1 MYFSFWTPFCHLSL
15 MLTTNWSIINAL
27 KWDVLYFCRTTE
39 SRDRAYDHSAY
50 GHHDRPG
57 SSFERQRHYETDYYR
72 DARDRT
78 LSAAGSGSGT
88 SSGSVAP
95 VSSGVGNMVNAV
107 AGSTGTGG
115 SAGAS
120 TGGSGGST
128 SSVVG
133 FYRSH
138 SRSPCRFETPEP
150 RYESRTREPFTLA
163 SVVHRDLYREDRG
176 RRGERS
182 YRHSHS
188 RSPHSTHSRNPSPQ
202 RLASQ
207 ATRPPRSH
215 SGSGS
220 RSRSSSSDSVSSTSS
235 STSGRWV
242 QLFFFF
248 FHPFALQLFEFAC
261 SHLMSDWLKRKTQ
274 AKQHPLS
281 LLKIHAKSVV
291 RGAISAYLGV
301 SCSVWIYAIAGKS
314 VSLLNRSI
322 VNFALLLCWQ
332 ILNCWITKIQNTIG
346 CWATQQH
353 PWVRCSHL
361 MHSAFTVIWPPTSFV
376 CCEILL
382 VQNLKC
388 TFCFEYCCMFKN
400 DFFLR

>member
-1 MYFSFWTPFCHLSL
+1 MSL
-15 MLTTNWSIINAL
+15 MLTASLSILNAL
-27 KWDVLYFCRTTE
+27 KCDVLYFCRTTE

-88 SSGSVAP
+88 SSGNVAP
-95 VSSGVGNMVNAV
+95 VSSGVGNMVNTV

-128 SSVVG
+128 SSGVG

-220 RSRSSSSDSVSSTSS
+220 RSRSSSSDSLSSTSS
-235 STSGRWV
+235 STSGR
-242 QLFFFF
+242 
-248 FHPFALQLFEFAC
+248 
-261 SHLMSDWLKRKTQ
+261 
-274 AKQHPLS
+274 
-281 LLKIHAKSVV
+281 
-291 RGAISAYLGV
+291 
-301 SCSVWIYAIAGKS
+301 
-314 VSLLNRSI
+314 
-322 VNFALLLCWQ
+322 
-332 ILNCWITKIQNTIG
+332 
-346 CWATQQH
+346 
-353 PWVRCSHL
+353 
-361 MHSAFTVIWPPTSFV
+361 
-376 CCEILL
+376 
-382 VQNLKC
+382 
-388 TFCFEYCCMFKN
+388 
-400 DFFLR
+400 

>member
-15 MLTTNWSIINAL
+15 MLTTTLSIINAL

-57 SSFERQRHYETDYYR
+57 SSFERQRHYEADYYR

-88 SSGSVAP
+88 SGGSVAP

-235 STSGRWV
+235 STSGR
-242 QLFFFF
+242 
-248 FHPFALQLFEFAC
+248 
-261 SHLMSDWLKRKTQ
+261 
-274 AKQHPLS
+274 
-281 LLKIHAKSVV
+281 
-291 RGAISAYLGV
+291 
-301 SCSVWIYAIAGKS
+301 
-314 VSLLNRSI
+314 
-322 VNFALLLCWQ
+322 
-332 ILNCWITKIQNTIG
+332 
-346 CWATQQH
+346 
-353 PWVRCSHL
+353 
-361 MHSAFTVIWPPTSFV
+361 
-376 CCEILL
+376 
-382 VQNLKC
+382 
-388 TFCFEYCCMFKN
+388 
-400 DFFLR
+400 

>member
-1 MYFSFWTPFCHLSL
+1 MCLIKENPPDTPDNFVCPLCDASSFLKYLNCICNVMLFSPFLF
-15 MLTTNWSIINAL
+15 
-27 KWDVLYFCRTTE
+27 VRTTE

-50 GHHDRPG
+50 GHHERPG

-72 DARDRT
+72 DARERT
-78 LSAAGSGSGT
+78 LSTAGSGSGT
-88 SSGSVAP
+88 SSGSGTA
-95 VSSGVGNMVNAV
+95 VSSGVVGTIVSAV
-107 AGSTGTGG
+107 AGNTGTGG
-115 SAGAS
+115 STGAA

-128 SSVVG
+128 SSAVG

-150 RYESRTREPFTLA
+150 RYESRAREPFTLA

-182 YRHSHS
+182 YRHSRS

-242 QLFFFF
+242 KLI
-248 FHPFALQLFEFAC
+248 
-261 SHLMSDWLKRKTQ
+261 WLSR
-274 AKQHPLS
+274 
-281 LLKIHAKSVV
+281 
-291 RGAISAYLGV
+291 
-301 SCSVWIYAIAGKS
+301 
-314 VSLLNRSI
+314 
-322 VNFALLLCWQ
+322 
-332 ILNCWITKIQNTIG
+332 
-346 CWATQQH
+346 
-353 PWVRCSHL
+353 
-361 MHSAFTVIWPPTSFV
+361 
-376 CCEILL
+376 
-382 VQNLKC
+382 
-388 TFCFEYCCMFKN
+388 
-400 DFFLR
+400 FLRLCMAVVYHCASQTSAGAG

>member
-1 MYFSFWTPFCHLSL
+1 
-15 MLTTNWSIINAL
+15 MLAATFGGFKAL
-27 KWDVLYFCRTTE
+27 KCDVLWVYFRTAE

-72 DARDRT
+72 DRT
-78 LSAAGSGSGT
+78 LSTAGSGSAT
-88 SSGSVAP
+88 SGGSGAP
-95 VSSGVGNMVNAV
+95 VSSGVGNMVNVAV
-107 AGSTGTGG
+107 ASSTGAGG

-128 SSVVG
+128 SSGVG

-163 SVVHRDLYREDRG
+163 SVVHRDLYREDRS

-207 ATRPPRSH
+207 AARPPRSH

-235 STSGRWV
+235 STSGR
-242 QLFFFF
+242 
-248 FHPFALQLFEFAC
+248 
-261 SHLMSDWLKRKTQ
+261 
-274 AKQHPLS
+274 
-281 LLKIHAKSVV
+281 
-291 RGAISAYLGV
+291 
-301 SCSVWIYAIAGKS
+301 
-314 VSLLNRSI
+314 
-322 VNFALLLCWQ
+322 
-332 ILNCWITKIQNTIG
+332 
-346 CWATQQH
+346 
-353 PWVRCSHL
+353 
-361 MHSAFTVIWPPTSFV
+361 
-376 CCEILL
+376 
-382 VQNLKC
+382 
-388 TFCFEYCCMFKN
+388 
-400 DFFLR
+400 